1 MKKIGTLNS
10 TLSLIIAEMG
20 HTDTLA
26 IGDAGLPIPE
36 SSLRIDLALTRGVP
50 GFLQTLKTVL
60 LELEVETIVLAEE
73 IRTAGEAS
81 SQLLDELISMLP
93 GVPVTFVPHETF
105 KEQLSSCRAVV
116 RTGECTPYA
125 NVILSSGVHFD

>member
-36 SSLRIDLALTRGVP
+36 STLRIDLALTRGVP

-60 LELEVETIVLAEE
+60 LELEVEKIVLAEE

-81 SQLLDELISMLP
+81 SQLLEELTSMLP

-105 KEQLSSCRAVV
+105 KKRLSSCRAVV

-125 NVILSSGVHFD
+125 NIILSSGVSF